1 MSKLDKLNST
11 LNQLEE
17 LSFIDPDVPDEYASC
32 VFDNTLGLTDFPY
45 SVCPKEIA
53 LGVEMDLNNCNS
65 CPACS
70 PKRFNLLDSELRS
83 LL

>member
-11 LNQLEE
+11 LDQLEH
-17 LSFIDPDVPDEYASC
+17 LSTIDPDVPEEYLSC
-32 VFDNTLGLTDFPY
+32 VFDDTLGLKNFPY
-45 SVCPKEIA
+45 STCPKELI
-53 LGVEMDLNNCNS
+53 LDLEVDLKNCGS

-70 PKRFNLLDSELRS
+70 TKRFKEIDSELRS